1 MSKFHT
7 GIYIFF
13 LISLAI
19 LGYLAHRLPYFPGD
33 IAVSLWL
40 QKIDLSFVNPVM
52 QAVSYISSLIPAIF
66 IVILVAGGLW
76 LLKKKAEAPFIVSL
90 ASLTALANWL
100 LKLLISRPRPDSE
113 LIQVLG
119 ESSGFSFPSGHTAYA
134 VVFYGFL
141 FYLVPRLTRQAAIR
155 RALQSILTL
164 LVMLTGA
171 SRIYLGAHWPSD
183 TLASLLLGGLLLATA
198 IALHHNYAEGNQR
211 RLGDINA

>member
-1 MSKFHT
+1 MSKLHI

-19 LGYLAHRLPYFPGD
+19 LGYLAHQLPYFPGD

-40 QKIDLSFVNPVM
+40 QKIDLSFFSPVM
-52 QAVSYISSLIPAIF
+52 QAVSYISSLIPAI
-66 IVILVAGGLW
+66 V
-76 LLKKKAEAPFIVSL
+76 IVSL
-90 ASLTALANWL
+90 VASGLLLSGKKPEVIFLISLTSLTALANWL
-100 LKLLISRPRPDSE
+100 LKLLVSRPRPDSE

-141 FYLVPRLTRQAAIR
+141 FYLVLRLTKQAAVR
-155 RALQSILTL
+155 RALQSILIL
-164 LVMLTGA
+164 LIILTGA
-171 SRIYLGAHWPSD
+171 SRIYLGAHWLSD
-183 TLASLLLGGLLLATA
+183 TLASLLLGGLLLATT

-211 RLGDINA
+211 RLGG